1 MSRMRRHHQGTSLH
15 RWQKIKNHAG
25 AQDALQDGNTGEP
38 ICTRPTAERNMF
50 KQEPNLFFC
59 ICISLMLHGFNP

>member
-1 MSRMRRHHQGTSLH
+1 MSRIRRHHQGISLH

-38 ICTRPTAERNMF
+38 FEQDQQQRET
-50 KQEPNLFFC
+50 
-59 ICISLMLHGFNP
+59 